1 MTNIGYDVE
10 RAARIL
16 KSGGIVAVP
25 TETVYGLAANAFD
38 ENAVTKIF
46 RAKNRPAFD
55 PLIVHVADD
64 ASLAAVAAEIP
75 EEALKLRRHFGPGP
89 LTLVLPKTA
98 NVPDLVTSGLPHVAV
113 RTPNHP
119 VAAALLGM
127 LPFPLAAPSANPF
140 GYVSPVTAA
149 HVAAQLGGKPDYI
162 LDGGRCSV
170 GIEST
175 IVSFADRKPKILR
188 LGGLSQEAIEAVIG
202 PVEVA
207 AKSSAN
213 PAAPG
218 MLTSHYATKKP
229 LVIGHIPTLLKTHA
243 AQSPAVL
250 GFTSRY
256 GADGEILSE
265 SGDSDEAARNLFA
278 AMRRLDESK
287 AGIILAEFLPESGLG
302 RAVNDRLR
310 RAGADRKL

>member
-1 MTNIGYDVE
+1 MTEIGSDVQ

-38 ENAVTKIF
+38 EKAVTKIF
-46 RAKNRPAFD
+46 KAKNRPAFD

-64 ASLAAVAAEIP
+64 ASLASVAAEIP
-75 EEALKLRRHFGPGP
+75 EAAHKLRRHFGPGP

-98 NVPDLVTSGLPHVAV
+98 QVPDLVTSGLPHVAV

-119 VAAALLGM
+119 AAAELLGV

-149 HVAAQLGGKPDYI
+149 HVAAQLGGSIDYI
-162 LDGGRCSV
+162 LDGGRCTV

-175 IVSFADRKPKILR
+175 IVAFTDRPKILR

-207 AKSSAN
+207 AESSAN

-218 MLTSHYATKKP
+218 MLTAHYATKKP
-229 LVIGHIPTLLKTHA
+229 LVIGHIPTLLKAHA
-243 AQSPAVL
+243 ERSPAVL
-250 GFTSRY
+250 GFTSNY
-256 GADGEILSE
+256 GTAGEILSK
-265 SGDSDEAARNLFA
+265 SGDPDEAARNLFA
-278 AMRRLDESK
+278 AMRRLDESN